1 MAAGVPFSG
10 SGAGVFPL
18 GFVATVAAGTPVQ
31 LTSNIGSQAQ
41 SGGTPGANPPTAKF
55 AQKFT
60 QITFQAPAAN
70 TMTVFLVKKG
80 YNATNSNGVIAIIAP
95 GQTLSIPNGCM
106 VTGGISPDDI
116 YVDSAFS
123 GEGVYATGI
132 RGA

>member
-1 MAAGVPFSG
+1 
-10 SGAGVFPL
+10 
-18 GFVATVAAGTPVQ
+18 VQ

-60 QITFQAPAAN
+60 QIIFQAPGATPVALPAAN
-70 TMTVFLVKKG
+70 TGNIYLVKKG
-80 YNATNSNGVIAIIAP
+80 YTKANSNGIIAIIAP
-95 GQTLSIPNGCM
+95 GQTIAIPNGCM

-116 YVDSAFS
+116 YVDSDNS

-132 RGA
+132 RGV